1 MPNHERSLLV
11 GPLLVV
17 LVIASAQCGAYAL
30 NTWPQSALLWYL
42 NLEVFRPVQ
51 YSFFIG
57 ANLDPSGLSQA
68 FAVMTA
74 LLALICTGSVGKTR
88 LPLAIASNLSFL
100 YSVVLFYGFYV
111 ANNRAFAIG
120 IDLNMLWAPSF
131 ALVLV
136 VLVAAVVSS
145 VSAHRAYWREI
156 FPLTNGA
163 YRTLRAP
170 AK

>member
-1 MPNHERSLLV
+1 MPNRERSLLV

-17 LVIASAQCGAYAL
+17 GVVAGAQCGAYAL
-30 NTWPQSALLWYL
+30 DTWPQSPLLWYL
-42 NLEVFRPVQ
+42 NLEVFRFVQ

-57 ANLDPSGLSQA
+57 ADLDPTGLSQA
-68 FAVMTA
+68 FGVVTA
-74 LLALICTGSVGKTR
+74 LLALICAGSVSKMR

-100 YSVVLFYGFYV
+100 YSVVLFYGFYA
-111 ANNRAFAIG
+111 ANNPALAVG
-120 IDLNMLWAPSF
+120 MDLNTLWAPSF

-136 VLVAAVVSS
+136 VLLGAVVSS

-156 FPLTNGA
+156 FPLINGA

>member
-1 MPNHERSLLV
+1 MPNRERSLLV

-17 LVIASAQCGAYAL
+17 GVVASAQCGAYAL

-57 ANLDPSGLSQA
+57 ADLDPTGLSQA

-74 LLALICTGSVGKTR
+74 LLALICTGSVGKMR

-100 YSVVLFYGFYV
+100 YSVVLFYGFCA
-111 ANNRAFAIG
+111 ANNRALA

-136 VLVAAVVSS
+136 VLLAAVVSF

-156 FPLTNGA
+156 FPLINGA

>member
-1 MPNHERSLLV
+1 MPNRERSLLV

-17 LVIASAQCGAYAL
+17 GVVAGAQCGAYAL
-30 NTWPQSALLWYL
+30 DTWPQSPLLWYL
-42 NLEVFRPVQ
+42 NLEVFRFVQ

-57 ANLDPSGLSQA
+57 ADLDPTGLSQA
-68 FAVMTA
+68 FGVVTA
-74 LLALICTGSVGKTR
+74 LLALICAGSVSKMR

-100 YSVVLFYGFYV
+100 YSVVLFYGFYA
-111 ANNRAFAIG
+111 ANNPALAVG
-120 IDLNMLWAPSF
+120 MDLNTLWAPSF

-136 VLVAAVVSS
+136 VLLGAVVSS

-163 YRTLRAP
+163 YGTLRAP

>member
-1 MPNHERSLLV
+1 MPKRERSLLV
-11 GPLLVV
+11 GPLLAIGVV
-17 LVIASAQCGAYAL
+17 ASAQCSAYAL
-30 NTWPQSALLWYL
+30 ATWPHSALLWYL

-57 ANLDPSGLSQA
+57 ADLDPTGLSQA
-68 FAVMTA
+68 LCVVAA
-74 LLALICTGSVGKTR
+74 LLALICTGSVGKIR

-100 YSVVLFYGFYV
+100 YSVVLLYGFYA
-111 ANNRAFAIG
+111 ANDPALSIV
-120 IDLNMLWAPSF
+120 IDVNALWAPSF
-131 ALVLV
+131 ALVLA
-136 VLVAAVVSS
+136 VLLAAAVSS

-163 YRTLRAP
+163 YRSLRTP

>member
-1 MPNHERSLLV
+1 MPKRERSLLV
-11 GPLLVV
+11 GPLLAIGVV
-17 LVIASAQCGAYAL
+17 ASAQCSAYAL
-30 NTWPQSALLWYL
+30 ATWPHSALLWYL

-57 ANLDPSGLSQA
+57 ADLDPTGLSQA
-68 FAVMTA
+68 LCVVAA
-74 LLALICTGSVGKTR
+74 LLALICTGSVGKIR

-100 YSVVLFYGFYV
+100 YSVVLLYGFYA
-111 ANNRAFAIG
+111 ANDPALSIV
-120 IDLNMLWAPSF
+120 IDVNALWAPSF

-136 VLVAAVVSS
+136 VLLAAVVSS

-163 YRTLRAP
+163 YRSLRTP

>member
-1 MPNHERSLLV
+1 MPKREHSLLI
-11 GPLLVV
+11 GPLLAIGVV
-17 LVIASAQCGAYAL
+17 ASAQCSAYAL
-30 NTWPQSALLWYL
+30 ATWPHSALLWYL

-57 ANLDPSGLSQA
+57 ADLDPTGLSQA
-68 FAVMTA
+68 LCVVAA
-74 LLALICTGSVGKTR
+74 LLALICTGLVGKIR

-100 YSVVLFYGFYV
+100 YGVVLFYGFYA
-111 ANNRAFAIG
+111 ANNPALAIG
-120 IDLNMLWAPSF
+120 IDLNTLWAPSF

-136 VLVAAVVSS
+136 VLLAVVVSS

-163 YRTLRAP
+163 YRSLRTP